1 MAEHYVERQRVL
13 VQWVRRCPGEPRF
26 HAARI
31 LEIRGEMRR
40 RGYVQTDVRVEYEG
54 DGKRFWHEL
63 KDVSPL
69 EEDAE
74 VASEVDY
81 FIESE
86 RWQPLTWL
94 DSMIL
99 RAALAACIRLVATTN
114 R

>member
-86 RWQPLTWL
+86 RWQPLTL
-94 DSMIL
+94 KCCS
-99 RAALAACIRLVATTN
+99 LARST